1 MINNQFEY
9 IYALSRMR
17 GIGDVL
23 LSKILLKYGSAKDIL
38 EKRFDPI
45 STWEKKVDSIID
57 QNISEN
63 FVDEG
68 LAIAQRLEEL
78 GGRPITILDDEY
90 PLGLLQIGKAP
101 PILYILG
108 EIKPEDTVAVAVV
121 GTRKAS
127 EKGLKNAYQLA
138 ELLSYQNIT
147 VISGLA
153 LGIDTAAHRGSLK
166 ANGRTIAVIGSGLD
180 NIYPPQNTGLWD
192 EILQKGGAIVSQFPP
207 GTSPNRWQFP
217 QRNWTMSGMAQ
228 GTIVVEASST
238 SGAKIQAEFTAKQG
252 RVLFLTTNQVE
263 EFAWARELAEQNKAI
278 IVRSITDIIDVLRP
292 IDTLSE
298 LPIELKIT
306 KKSKQKKLF
315 A

>member
-1 MINNQFEY
+1 
-9 IYALSRMR
+9 MR

-38 EKRFDPI
+38 EKGFNPI
-45 STWEKKVDSIID
+45 TTWEKKVSSIID
-57 QNISEN
+57 ENIDKN
-63 FVDEG
+63 LVDEG
-68 LAIAQRLEEL
+68 LVIAQRVQEL
-78 GGRPITILDDEY
+78 GGRAITILDEDY

-127 EKGLKNAYQLA
+127 EKGLRNAYQLA
-138 ELLSYQNIT
+138 ELLANHNIT

-153 LGIDTAAHRGSLK
+153 LGIDTAAHRGSIE

-180 NIYPPQNTGLWD
+180 HIYPPQNSGLWD
-192 EILQKGGAIVSQFPP
+192 EILLKGGAIVSQFPP

-228 GTIVVEASST
+228 GTIVVEASSS
-238 SGAKIQAEFTAKQG
+238 SGAKIQAEYTAKQG
-252 RVLFLTTNQVE
+252 RVLFLTINQVE
-263 EFAWARELAEQNKAI
+263 RFSWAREIAEQDKAI

-292 IDTLSE
+292 INTLSE
-298 LPIELKIT
+298 LPKELRIT
-306 KKSKQKKLF
+306 KKTKQRSLLV
-315 A
+315 